1 MAADLKLAVG
11 DDASSRENR
20 MVEIR
25 ISVPDP
31 AEANGLPAPA
41 MTRREG

>member
-1 MAADLKLAVG
+1 VADLKLAVG

-25 ISVPDP
+25 VPVLDP
-31 AEANGLPAPA
+31 AEANGLLARA
-41 MTRREG
+41 MTQLEG